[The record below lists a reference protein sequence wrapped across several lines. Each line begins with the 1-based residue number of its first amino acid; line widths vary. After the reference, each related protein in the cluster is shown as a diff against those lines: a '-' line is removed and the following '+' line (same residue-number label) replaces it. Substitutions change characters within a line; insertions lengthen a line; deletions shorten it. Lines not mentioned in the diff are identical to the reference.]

1 MKKNRFILLLTGALL
16 LVMLTGFAKRT
27 VELLDQEPLIDLDTA
42 LQTAPPGSHADES
55 AGESDKDP
63 TDVTGQTQSEPEE
76 VTPEKEPDPSR
87 TFRVTV
93 RQKEILCEK
102 QNFDSVEAL
111 RGVLLKDVKAGDRV
125 SLNDDYAEAHVYRRV
140 LKLLTEL
147 KDTIG
152 FSLTESMS

>member
-1 MKKNRFILLLTGALL
+1 MGCNMKKNRFILLLTGALL

-42 LQTAPPGSHADES
+42 LQTAPPGSHTD
-55 AGESDKDP
+55 ESDKDP

-93 RQKEILCEK
+93 RKKEILCEK
-102 QNFDSVEAL
+102 QSFDSVEAL
-111 RGVLLKDVKAGDRV
+111 RGALLKDVKAGDRV

-147 KDTIG
+147 RDTLG